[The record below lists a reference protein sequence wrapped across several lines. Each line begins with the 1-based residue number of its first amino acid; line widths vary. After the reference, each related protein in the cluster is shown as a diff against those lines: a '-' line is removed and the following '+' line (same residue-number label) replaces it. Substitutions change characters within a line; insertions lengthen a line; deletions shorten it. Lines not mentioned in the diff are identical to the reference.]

1 MTLAPASTFAQGLA
15 PAASA
20 EGVIDIVVVGAEND
34 VKGLESA
41 LGPGEFGGNEARFRS
56 GERLDLEG
64 LLHTGAGDALVRCY
78 VDLSRPGRAELYFA
92 DRTAERFL
100 VRQVELPDGLDELG
114 RETLGQVLT
123 LSVSAL
129 LESDAGTLSRDET
142 RALLADKHAQPSAP
156 PASEP
161 EAPEPE
167 APASTD
173 ASGSVGL
180 EAFYALRAFEGDAL
194 VSHGPGL
201 DIGWIAGSE
210 HAVNAVWLG
219 AAYELTRNYRDEIAG
234 MTWSTL
240 TLRGSFEHLEGVSSA
255 VLLGARGGA
264 GIDWTSFAPESGTG
278 DGSAMLDDARV
289 TTSFLVH
296 LGVAAK
302 LALGQ
307 RLHASFLVFAD
318 FYPTRARYALER
330 SNGDAHD
337 VLEPFRVRPGVALG
351 LLLR

>member
-1 MTLAPASTFAQGLA
+1 
-15 PAASA
+15 
-20 EGVIDIVVVGAEND
+20 VIDIVVVGADND
-34 VKGLESA
+34 VNGLESA
-41 LGPGEFGGNEARFRS
+41 LGPGEFGGNQARFRR

-64 LLHTGAGDALVRCY
+64 LLHSGAGDALVRCY
-78 VDLSRPGRAELYFA
+78 VDLSHPGRAELYFA

-100 VRQVELPDGLDELG
+100 VRQVALPDGLDELG

-129 LESDAGTLSRDET
+129 LENEAATLSRDET
-142 RALLADKHAQPSAP
+142 RALLADKHAPTSAP
-156 PASEP
+156 PVIES
-161 EAPEPE
+161 EAPESE
-167 APASTD
+167 APAAAD
-173 ASGSVGL
+173 PNGSVGL
-180 EAFYALRAFEGDAL
+180 EPFYALRAFEGDAL

-201 DIGWIAGSE
+201 DIGWIAGSDY
-210 HAVNAVWLG
+210 AVNAVWLG
-219 AAYELTRNYRDEIAG
+219 ATYELTRNYRDEIAG

-240 TLRGSFEHLEGVSSA
+240 TLRGSFEHLEHVSGA

-278 DGSAMLDDARV
+278 DGSVRLEDAQI

-296 LGVAAK
+296 LGIAAK